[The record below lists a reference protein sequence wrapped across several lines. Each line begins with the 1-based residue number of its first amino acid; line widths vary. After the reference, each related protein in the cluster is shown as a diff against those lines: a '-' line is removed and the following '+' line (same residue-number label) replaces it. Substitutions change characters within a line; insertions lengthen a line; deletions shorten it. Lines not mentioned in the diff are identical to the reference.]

1 MSRKLEIRTR
11 MAEVQKEFSALNGE
25 LKELENAEK
34 MTINRDK
41 YQDYK
46 FKVGTYGY
54 TVEGEE
60 KIQDATD
67 EDREVAGAGKS
78 GLVYTGFD
86 GRSDFGYVL
95 LKEKSDYART
105 VRVLQIIDA
114 VHHLADDK
122 ERDKEKYIKI
132 VLGEQTDEA
141 K

>member
-25 LKELENAEK
+25 LKEIESTEK
-34 MTINRDK
+34 RAANKGK

-54 TVEGEE
+54 AIEGEE
-60 KIQDATD
+60 KIQEATD
-67 EDREVAGAGKS
+67 EDREAAGAGKS
-78 GLVYTGFD
+78 GLVYTGFVSS
-86 GRSDFGYVL
+86 SDFGYVL
-95 LKEKSDYART
+95 LREKTDYART
-105 VRVLQIIDA
+105 ARVLEIIDA

-132 VLGEQTDEA
+132 VLGESDENA
-141 K
+141 